1 MQCTNPQVALL
12 SDFEVYQFMSEEG
25 LLAPVDNKDKN
36 ARRKEPK
43 SLMYLRREVAY
54 YFEKINKAAPN
65 WTEDQVVAFMRA
77 IQPFKLYKGEKLRLL
92 NVRPKNLVALLLC
105 VDEADERYTPDE
117 QAEMLRIL
125 QETLPVPDIEGDE
138 DDMAV
143 DPAGDEAMAI
153 DEY

>member
-1 MQCTNPQVALL
+1 MECTNPQVALL
-12 SDFEVYQFMSEEG
+12 SDFEVYQFMSDKG
-25 LLAPVDNKDKN
+25 LLAPVDDKDKN

-65 WTEDQVVAFMRA
+65 WTEDQVVAFMTA
-77 IQPFKLYKGEKLRLL
+77 IQPYKLYKGEKLRLL

-105 VDEADERYTPDE
+105 VDEADERYTPDQ
-117 QAEMLRIL
+117 QAAMLRIL
-125 QETLPVPDIEGDE
+125 EETLPVPDIEEDE

-143 DPAGDEAMAI
+143 DPAGDESMI
-153 DEY
+153 VDEN